1 MSSSAHITH
10 DEGTQGIADDA
21 WIQFCAEQG
30 ITLAG
35 QSGGKYLDG
44 GGRVSVTHFGPYRT
58 YFSTI
63 HMGELMPEVARLA
76 IACWVRFGGQ
86 LTVSPEIA
94 QMIPAGDRPDD
105 MGYLSSGEVPGR
117 AR

>member
-1 MSSSAHITH
+1 MA
-10 DEGTQGIADDA
+10 AA
-21 WIQFCAEQG
+21 A
-30 ITLAG
+30 
-35 QSGGKYLDG
+35 
-44 GGRVSVTHFGPYRT
+44 
-58 YFSTI
+58 
-63 HMGELMPEVARLA
+63 ELMPEVARLA

-105 MGYLSSGEVPGR
+105 MEYLSPGEVPGR